1 MPFHAS
7 RPRPSLRLACALVGA
22 LLVGLSACQDPSNV
36 GIGLI
41 DDERGNPNL
50 RVVNADSVFT
60 AESTLR
66 TGGFA
71 ADGTPLQVRF
81 LAGRVTDPLLGNAR
95 ATAYID
101 VRLPAASGRI
111 PEGSMIEFA
120 ELYLVRDYVYGDTL
134 ATTPLEVREV
144 TTQWTPVGLPADT
157 TLATGPLLAT
167 AQLRARG
174 DTTLVIPLPASWVA
188 QRDSV
193 LQSPDA
199 GTLFEGFE
207 LRTAA
212 GASGAVVGFNAR
224 SSALRLRVAGDTTVY
239 SYPISEVYTALR
251 REAPAAP
258 PPGVALV
265 RQGAPEALGFT
276 FDLTPLRGTPLA
288 RATLRFSLDR
298 AATPSVGSFVRPI
311 ASEALLIGVR
321 DDESRVTL
329 GQVGI
334 PPTGDGATLPSL
346 QFTTTLQSQLLG
358 QAPFRRYELVLPA
371 SPLSLDVLPVVRA
384 ARPDAAP
391 PRLVLTVVGQ
401 QT

>member
-1 MPFHAS
+1 MPS
-7 RPRPSLRLACALVGA
+7 PVLRPRLALWLVSFLGA

-41 DDERGNPNL
+41 DDERSNPNL

-60 AESTLR
+60 VSSTLR
-66 TGGFA
+66 TGGFT
-71 ADGTPLQVRF
+71 ADGTPVQTRF
-81 LAGRVTDPLLGNAR
+81 LAGRVVDPVLGNAR

-101 VRLPAASGRI
+101 VRLPPGTQRI
-111 PEGSMIEFA
+111 PEGSLIEFA

-157 TLATGPLLAT
+157 VLATGPLLAT

-174 DTTLVIPLPASWVA
+174 DTTLVIPLPDSWVA
-188 QRDSV
+188 ERDSV
-193 LQSPDA
+193 LQSPNVSS
-199 GTLFEGFE
+199 LFEGFE
-207 LRTAA
+207 LRTPA

-224 SSALRLRVAGDTTVY
+224 SSALRLRVVGDTTVY
-239 SYPISEVYTALR
+239 SYPLAEVYTALSR
-251 REAPAAP
+251 DAPATP
-258 PPGVALV
+258 PPGVVLV

-276 FDLTPLRGTPLA
+276 FDLEPLRGIPLA

-298 AATPSVGSFVRPI
+298 SAVPSAGSFVRPL
-311 ASEALLIGVR
+311 ATEALLVGVR
-321 DDESRVTL
+321 EDDSRLTL
-329 GQVGI
+329 GQVTI
-334 PPTGDGATLPSL
+334 PASGDGATLPSL
-346 QFTTTLQSQLLG
+346 QFTTTLQGQLLG
-358 QAPFRRYELVLPA
+358 QAPFKRYELSLPA

-384 ARPDAAP
+384 VRPDAAP